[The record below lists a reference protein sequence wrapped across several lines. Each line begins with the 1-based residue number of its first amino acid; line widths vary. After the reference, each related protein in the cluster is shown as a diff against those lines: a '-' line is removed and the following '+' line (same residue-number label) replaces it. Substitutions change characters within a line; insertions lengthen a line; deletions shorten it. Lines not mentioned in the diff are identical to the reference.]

1 MKSTIHHNTM
11 KKFLPF
17 LALLAWSAVS
27 WGQTGTGVVLLT
39 DESHTFTPTTVDST
53 STFEFQLQNT
63 VGIAQTVYFG
73 GLDGPFALADNTPVD
88 VESQGLIDLS
98 ISFTL
103 VQWTFSDTL
112 EVVGSIFGNAE
123 LILSG
128 DGIQV
133 QLELSTDALTLM

>member
-1 MKSTIHHNTM
+1 MKN
-11 KKFLPF
+11 FVPF

-39 DESHTFTPTTVDST
+39 DASHTFTPTTVDST

-98 ISFTL
+98 ISFTPGA
-103 VQWTFSDTL
+103 VGSFSDTL

-133 QLELSTDALTLM
+133 QLEWKRTGHMRT